1 MSLSGQVAL
10 VTGGAR
16 GSDVELHLPA
26 DQRRRQMAEHHVG
39 VGPGE
44 DVLGV
49 PEEGESAEVD
59 GFRLTVLVMDGR
71 RVERVRVE
79 RIDPSLGNGRNAQG
93 DP

>member
-1 MSLSGQVAL
+1 MLGWLAIWAIAAVIMIAIDMVWLTWLGRGFYMQEI
-10 VTGGAR
+10 GGLLL
-16 GSDVELHLPA
+16 DE
-26 DQRRRQMAEHHVG
+26 VG
-39 VGPGE
+39 
-44 DVLGV
+44 GV

>member
-1 MSLSGQVAL
+1 
-10 VTGGAR
+10 
-16 GSDVELHLPA
+16 
-26 DQRRRQMAEHHVG
+26 
-39 VGPGE
+39 
-44 DVLGV
+44 V